1 MIRDQIIADLKE
13 TLEKIGVM
21 GFEPT
26 LEHPVQMEH
35 GDYSTNIAMVAFGV
49 KTGLLDKRETAIH
62 SPFDLAQLI
71 VNEYKKIKRDYLE
84 EIEPVKPGFINLW
97 LKTDYLSTELA
108 EVLKAKESYG
118 SAKIGQGKTVIIDY
132 SSPNIAKPFG
142 IGHLRS
148 TVIGQ
153 ALYNL
158 YRFLG
163 WKTIGDNHLGDW
175 GTQFGKLIVAIK
187 KWHQGET
194 QGLQIEDLEKLY
206 VRFHEEAEKD
216 PTLEE
221 EARTWF
227 KKLEDKD
234 KEAQKIWQDCIAL
247 SLREFNRL
255 YQLLDVKI
263 DFAYGESFY
272 QDKMEAVINE
282 AKKQKLAVLS
292 DGALII
298 DLTNLK
304 MPPFML
310 LKSDGGTTYQTRDL
324 ACIAFRK
331 ENWHPDLYLYEV
343 GADQTLHFR
352 QLFSVASKLGLG
364 KPEQF
369 VHIGHGLI
377 RLPSG
382 KMSTRQGKTVHLEEV
397 LDEAVSRS
405 EKIIDQ
411 GETGRGLTPEE
422 KKEVSLAV
430 GIGAIKYFDLGH
442 HFSTDILFD
451 WEKMFQLEGNSGPYL
466 QYTYARCMSVLK
478 KAAIGHEFFQKAP
491 RAPEEIAILRTLY
504 KFPEIVIL
512 AAQTYSPN
520 LLCNFLFDLAQKYN
534 LFYNKLSILKAE
546 NPKLRAQR
554 LVLTAATSQ
563 IIKNGLN
570 LLGIKALEKM

>member
-1 MIRDQIIADLKE
+1 MISEQIKKDLSEALKK
-13 TLEKIGVM
+13 LKLPSSKIN
-21 GFEPT
+21 
-26 LEHPVQMEH
+26 LEHPVETDH
-35 GDYSTNIAMVAFGV
+35 GDYATNIAMVLSQELKQKPQEIAQKIVAVFP
-49 KTGLLDKRETAIH
+49 KT
-62 SPFDLAQLI
+62 
-71 VNEYKKIKRDYLE
+71 DYLE
-84 EIEPVKPGFINLW
+84 KIEVATPGFINLW
-97 LKTDYLSTELA
+97 LKNDYLGTELV
-108 EVLKAKESYG
+108 EVLREKEKYG
-118 SAKIGQGKTVIIDY
+118 STNIGQGKTVIIDY

-194 QGLQIEDLEKLY
+194 QGLRIEDLEKLY

-221 EARTWF
+221 EARNWF
-227 KKLEDKD
+227 KKLEDGN
-234 KEAQKIWQDCIAL
+234 KEAQKIWQDCVEL
-247 SLREFNRL
+247 SLQEFNRL
-255 YQLLDVKI
+255 YKLLDVKI

-331 ENWHPDLYLYEV
+331 KNWHPDLYLYEV
-343 GADQTLHFR
+343 GADQALHFR
-352 QLFSVASKLGLG
+352 QLFTVASKLGLG

-369 VHIGHGLI
+369 VHVGHGLI

-397 LDEAVSRS
+397 LNEAISRAQ
-405 EKIIDQ
+405 KIIDQ
-411 GETGRGLTPEE
+411 GETGRGLTAEE
-422 KKEVSLAV
+422 KKEVSVAV
-430 GIGAIKYFDLGH
+430 GIGAIKYFDLCH

-451 WEKMFQLEGNSGPYL
+451 WEKMFHLEGNSGPYL
-466 QYTYARCMSVLK
+466 QYTYARCMSVLE
-478 KAAIGHEFFQKAP
+478 KAAGKEAAGHEFFHPDDIPP
-491 RAPEEIAILRTLY
+491 RAPEEMAILRTFY
-504 KFPEIVIL
+504 KFPEIVVL

-520 LLCNFLFDLAQKYN
+520 LLCGFLFDLAQKYN

-546 NPKLRAQR
+546 SSQLRAQR
-554 LVLTAATSQ
+554 LALTAATSQ
-563 IIKNGLN
+563 VIKNGLN
-570 LLGIKALEKM
+570 LLGIKFLEKM